1 MSKDGIM
8 NIMKNVYDLKKKKVD
23 QKSLKNEYVLNGY
36 NSYGVWW
43 YWNWKKIIA
52 TEIQFR

>member
-1 MSKDGIM
+1 M
-8 NIMKNVYDLKKKKVD
+8 NIMKNVYDLKKKKVEH